1 MQDLYGEREQLFD
14 QLMQELEALRRTGQQ
29 YAENEAEYRKA
40 LRIAILEERSKGTP
54 VTVISDLCRGR
65 PDIAEKKQLR
75 DCAEALYKASNEAIM
90 ALKLRIKVVDA
101 DIQRAWTSGGTGEG
115 GYL

>member
-40 LRIAILEERSKGTP
+40 LRIA
-54 VTVISDLCRGR
+54 
-65 PDIAEKKQLR
+65 EKKQLR
-75 DCAEALYKASNEAIM
+75 DCAEALYKASSEAIM
-90 ALKLRIKVVDA
+90 AIKLRIKTVDA
-101 DIQRAWTSGGTGEG
+101 DIQRTWTSGGTGEG
-115 GYL
+115 SFL